1 MNEDFPN
8 APADWSVQQAVKI
21 ARAEG
26 IELGPDH
33 WEVILALQEY
43 FVRRAG
49 KGGCNLRELHDA
61 LEEKFHHQGGMK
73 RLYLMF
79 PGGPVVQGCRIAGLP
94 VPAGAQDMGFGSAA

>member
-1 MNEDFPN
+1 
-8 APADWSVQQAVKI
+8 VQEAAKM

-26 IELGPDH
+26 IEPGPDH

-43 FVRRAG
+43 FVRHHD

-61 LEEKFHHQGGMK
+61 LDEKFHHQGGMK

-94 VPAGAQDMGFGSAA
+94 VPAVALDKGFGSVA